1 MDKQEKEQVSEFSSK
16 VAQSDWTKQKE
27 STSLFGIKLI
37 LFMYRIGGRFLV
49 YPILYII
56 VFFVYLFNKKA
67 RLYSKTYL
75 DMLAKNSHANK
86 VKKYSSYKHLFRF
99 CESVLQKLLAWNNE
113 IKIEEIVSVDNALE
127 RMRQAATREK
137 GGVLISAHIG
147 NIEMMRAFN
156 TKLVDKKIHVLL
168 LTSNSKK
175 FFNVINSLDNNSSV
189 GIIAVDE
196 ITPAVSMQLEECVNK
211 GDWVCIMADRIL
223 QNDSRSIEVE
233 FLGEK
238 AKFPQ
243 GPWILAHLL
252 KAPVYTVYITEV
264 NGKYHLFYND
274 WGEITLNRRTR
285 SEDISKYVNKF
296 TSEIASVLENSP
308 YDWFNIYDFW
318 GKFMNSKDVDK

>member
-1 MDKQEKEQVSEFSSK
+1 MDNKEQFTEASSN
-16 VAQSDWTKQKE
+16 VAHTNWTEHKE
-27 STSLFGIKLI
+27 STSPFGIKLI
-37 LFMYRIGGRFLV
+37 LLMYRIGGKFLV

-56 VFFVYLFNKKA
+56 VFFVYLFNKNA

-75 DMLAKNSHANK
+75 DLLSKNCHDNK
-86 VKKYSSYKHLFRF
+86 VKKYSCYKHLFRF

-137 GGVLISAHIG
+137 GGVLISAHVG

-175 FFNVINSLDNNSSV
+175 FFNVINSLDNNSSI

-196 ITPAVSMQLEECVNK
+196 ITPAVSMELEEYVNR
-211 GDWVCIMADRIL
+211 GDWVCIMADRVL
-223 QNDSRSIEVE
+223 QNDTRSIEVD

-238 AKFPQ
+238 ANFPQ

-252 KAPVYTVYITEV
+252 KAPIYTVYITDV
-264 NGKYHLFYND
+264 KGKYHLYYND
-274 WGEITLNRRTR
+274 WGEITLNRKTR
-285 SEDISKYVNKF
+285 NEDIAKYVNKF
-296 TSEIASVLENSP
+296 TNEIALVLENSP

-318 GKFMNSKDVDK
+318 GKYKNSKAVDK